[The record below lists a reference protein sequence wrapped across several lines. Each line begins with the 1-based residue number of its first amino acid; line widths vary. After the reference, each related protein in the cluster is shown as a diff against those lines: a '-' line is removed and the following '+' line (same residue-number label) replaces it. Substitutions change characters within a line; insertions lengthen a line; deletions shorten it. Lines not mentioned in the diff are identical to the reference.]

1 MNYSK
6 TKIIY
11 QSVHSIVNSKKK
23 KNPMAEHDANAVT
36 PEAIGWA
43 GWTILHTTAAAFP
56 NSPSE
61 AQKKDMRDF
70 IRSWSRVYPCSICA
84 FHMRNQLRTMPPD
97 VASKRAL
104 SRWTCEMHNSVNSML
119 GKETYDCD
127 PDKVLR
133 RWHPTYP
140 HMDDEP
146 TPEELLEQARKASPP
161 HQQQQQQQPGGLTKG
176 AMKAGWGAKS
186 DGGNSGVPDDATD
199 TDAVLR
205 RLSSCKAFC
214 PEKKEEKK

>member
-1 MNYSK
+1 M
-6 TKIIY
+6 TD
-11 QSVHSIVNSKKK
+11 
-23 KNPMAEHDANAVT
+23 HDPNTVT
-36 PEAIGWA
+36 AEAIGWA

-56 NSPSE
+56 NQPSE
-61 AQKKDMRDF
+61 SQKKDMRDF

-84 FHMRNQLRTMPPD
+84 FHMRNQLKTMPPD
-97 VASKRAL
+97 VTNKRAV

-127 PDKVLR
+127 PEKVLK
-133 RWHPTYP
+133 RWHPSYP

-146 TPEELLEQARKASPP
+146 SPEELLEKARQAAPP
-161 HQQQQQQQPGGLTKG
+161 NQQQQQQHASSSSSPSMARG
-176 AMKAGWGAKS
+176 AMKSGWGLKS
-186 DGGNSGVPDDATD
+186 DGGSTGVPDDATD

-214 PEKKEEKK
+214 PEKKEVKK